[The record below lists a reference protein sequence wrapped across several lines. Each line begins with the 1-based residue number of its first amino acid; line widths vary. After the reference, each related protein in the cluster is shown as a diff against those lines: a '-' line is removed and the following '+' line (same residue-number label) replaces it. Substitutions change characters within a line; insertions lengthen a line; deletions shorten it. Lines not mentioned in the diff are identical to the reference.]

1 MKKYDEKALI
11 QLWQDRLRK
20 NETAYSKELNA
31 MDERTGYYEG
41 NRAITP
47 KDRSKN
53 AKVQPASMVRNI
65 VSELVEAQ
73 VDSAIPMPK
82 VTARREADESLAKT
96 IEDFLRN
103 ELDRMPFEQI
113 NDMDERVCPVQGGDY
128 FLVEWDA
135 DRHTHNTRG
144 ELSVTLLHPKQV
156 IPQNGVNGIND
167 MDYII
172 VRLGMSKAHVKEKY
186 GVSVVDEKESNPE
199 SRGGGSSADDVV
211 TVNFGYFRNKNGGIG
226 CFAWVN
232 ETMLEYLED
241 YQARQGEKC
250 AKCDQPM
257 EGDTCQFCGS
267 KKTADSQEDSFTLY
281 EDIHRSDGSVIPAY
295 SQVQQLPME
304 GMQEIMMDPFT
315 GEAMQAQMQQRQE
328 PTKIPYYKP
337 DIYPIVLRKNVS
349 AWGKVLGDSDVDK
362 VKDQQNAIKK
372 CDTRIQE
379 KLDKGGSLLTKHEDS
394 RMEFTDEQLKIVEV
408 SSPSE
413 ISCISVHN
421 LQVDVSM
428 DRLIADDNY
437 QNARNIIGITDSFQ
451 GRQDRTATSG
461 TAKQIAVAQSAGRL
475 ESKRIMKHAMY
486 GDLFNVMFK
495 FLLAYSDEPR
505 TVRHSSID
513 GSVEY
518 TLFNKFDYLRQDE
531 AGEWYWVDDF
541 LFSVDNSSALAGNR
555 ESMWQETR
563 MNFQTGA
570 FGEPQN
576 ISTQILFWN
585 MMSKLHYPLAADIK
599 GQLEEMQKNQ
609 EAMQQAQQM
618 QQMQPMGG
626 MMPENEVDTQPM
638 DISALLGGGGNEMQ

>member
-1 MKKYDEKALI
+1 MKKYDEKGLI
-11 QLWQDRLRK
+11 QLWQDRLQK

-31 MDERTGYYEG
+31 MDERTAYYQG
-41 NRAITP
+41 NRAIKP
-47 KDRSKN
+47 KESSKSG
-53 AKVQPASMVRNI
+53 KVQPASMVRNI

-82 VTARREADESLAKT
+82 VTARREIDEPLAKT
-96 IEDFLRN
+96 VEDFLRN
-103 ELDRMPFEQI
+103 ELDRMPFERM

-156 IPQNGVNGIND
+156 IPQNGVNEIND

-172 VRLGMSKAHVKEKY
+172 VRLGMSKAHVREKY
-186 GVSVVDEKESNPE
+186 GVSVMEEEESNPE
-199 SRGGGSSADDVV
+199 SRGGASRADDVV
-211 TVNFGYFRNKNGGIG
+211 TVNFGYFRNRDGGIG
-226 CFAWVN
+226 RFAWVN
-232 ETMLEYLED
+232 ETVLEYLED
-241 YQARQGEKC
+241 YQARQGKKC
-250 AKCDQPM
+250 GKCGQLVVEDN
-257 EGDTCQFCGS
+257 CQFCGS
-267 KKTADSQEDSFTLY
+267 KKIVDTQEDSFTLY
-281 EDIHRSDGSVIPAY
+281 EDIRRSDGSVIPAY
-295 SQVQQLPME
+295 SHVQQFPME
-304 GMQEIMMDPFT
+304 GMREIIMNPFT
-315 GEAMQAQMQQRQE
+315 GEAMQAKKVQSQV
-328 PTKIPYYKP
+328 PTKIPLYKP
-337 DIYPIVLRKNVS
+337 DMYPILLRKNVS

-379 KLDKGGSLLTKHEDS
+379 KLDKGGSVLIKHEDTKLDY
-394 RMEFTDEQLKIVEV
+394 TDEQLKIMEI
-408 SSPSE
+408 SSPAE
-413 ISCISVHN
+413 LSCFGIHN

-428 DRLIADDNY
+428 DRVIADDNY

-486 GDLFNVMFK
+486 ADLFHVMFK

-505 TVRHSSID
+505 MVRHSNID
-513 GSVEY
+513 GTVKY
-518 TLFNKFDYLRQDE
+518 TVFNKFDFLRQDE
-531 AGEWYWVDDF
+531 ADEWYWVDDF

-555 ESMWQETR
+555 EGMWQETR
-563 MNFQTGA
+563 MNFQSGA
-570 FGEPQN
+570 FGNPQE
-576 ISTQILFWN
+576 ISTQLLFWN

-599 GQLEEMQKNQ
+599 AQLEEMQHNQ
-609 EAMQQAQQM
+609 DGMKQG

-626 MMPENEVDTQPM
+626 IYKENEVGTQPV
-638 DISALLGGGGNEMQ
+638 DINTLLGGGSNEMQ

>member
-1 MKKYDEKALI
+1 MKKYDEKGLI
-11 QLWQDRLRK
+11 QLWQDRLQK

-31 MDERTGYYEG
+31 MDVRTGYYEG

-47 KDRSKN
+47 KDSKKSE
-53 AKVQPASMVRNI
+53 KVQPASMVRNI

-82 VTARREADESLAKT
+82 VTARREIGEPLAKT

-156 IPQNGVNGIND
+156 IPQNGVNDIND

-232 ETMLEYLED
+232 ETVLEYLED
-241 YQARQGEKC
+241 YQARQGKKC

-257 EGDTCQFCGS
+257 EGDECQFCGS
-267 KKTADSQEDSFTLY
+267 KKSVDSQEDSFTLY

-315 GEAMQAQMQQRQE
+315 GEAMQAQVQQSRE

-337 DIYPIVLRKNVS
+337 DIYPILLRKNVS

-486 GDLFNVMFK
+486 ADLFNVMFK

-599 GQLEEMQKNQ
+599 GQLEEMQQSQ

-618 QQMQPMGG
+618 QQMRALPT
-626 MMPENEVDTQPM
+626 ENEVGTQPM
-638 DISALLGGGGNEMQ
+638 DINALLGGGGNEM

>member
-1 MKKYDEKALI
+1 M
-11 QLWQDRLRK
+11 QK

-47 KDRSKN
+47 KDSNKSK
-53 AKVQPASMVRNI
+53 KVQPASMVRNI

-82 VTARREADESLAKT
+82 VTARREIDEPLAKT

-156 IPQNGVNGIND
+156 IPQNGVNDIND

-186 GVSVVDEKESNPE
+186 GISVVDEKESNPE

-211 TVNFGYFRNKNGGIG
+211 TVNFGYFRNKNGGVG
-226 CFAWVN
+226 RFAWVN
-232 ETMLEYLED
+232 ETVLEYLED
-241 YQARQGEKC
+241 YQARQGKKC

-257 EGDTCQFCGS
+257 EGDACQFCGS
-267 KKTADSQEDSFTLY
+267 KKSVDSQEDSFTLY

-295 SQVQQLPME
+295 SQVQQFPIE

-315 GEAMQAQMQQRQE
+315 GEAMQAQMQQSQE

-337 DIYPIVLRKNVS
+337 DIYPILLRKNVS

-379 KLDKGGSLLTKHEDS
+379 KLDKGGSILTKHEDS

-421 LQVDVSM
+421 LQVDVGM

-486 GDLFNVMFK
+486 ADLFNVMFK

-599 GQLEEMQKNQ
+599 GQLEEMQQSQ

-618 QQMQPMGG
+618 QQMQPMGALPTG
-626 MMPENEVDTQPM
+626 NELGTQSM
-638 DISALLGGGGNEMQ
+638 DINALLGGGGNEMQ

>member
-1 MKKYDEKALI
+1 MKKYDEKGLI
-11 QLWQDRLRK
+11 QIWQDRLQK

-47 KDRSKN
+47 KDSNKN
-53 AKVQPASMVRNI
+53 TKVQPASMVRNI

-82 VTARREADESLAKT
+82 VTARREMDEPLAKT

-156 IPQNGVNGIND
+156 IPQNGVNDIND

-186 GVSVVDEKESNPE
+186 SVSVVDEKESNPE

-226 CFAWVN
+226 RFAWVN
-232 ETMLEYLED
+232 ETVLEYLED
-241 YQARQGEKC
+241 YQARQGKKC

-257 EGDTCQFCGS
+257 EGDACQFCGS
-267 KKTADSQEDSFTLY
+267 KKSVDSQEDSFTLY

-315 GEAMQAQMQQRQE
+315 GEAMQAQVQQSQE

-337 DIYPIVLRKNVS
+337 DIYPILLRKNVS

-421 LQVDVSM
+421 LQVDVGM

-486 GDLFNVMFK
+486 ADLFNVMFK

-599 GQLEEMQKNQ
+599 GQLEEMQQSQ

-618 QQMQPMGG
+618 QQMQPMGALPTG
-626 MMPENEVDTQPM
+626 NELGTQSM
-638 DISALLGGGGNEMQ
+638 DINALLGGGGNEMQ